1 MPSSSMAATAS
12 ASRSRCAASSEGV
25 DMIRHLGRLIALACR
40 RPWWVLAAALLLT
53 VGALLFTSDRFAMT
67 TDTSALISDTVG
79 WRVNEKKMDA
89 AFPQNGDSVLVVI
102 DGQTPELAERA
113 AAGLAAKMAAD
124 PAHFRRV
131 QRP

>member
-1 MPSSSMAATAS
+1 MPPSIMAANGS
-12 ASRSRCAASSEGV
+12 ASRLRCAASSEDAG
-25 DMIRHLGRLIALACR
+25 MIRSLDRLVALVCR

-53 VGALLFTSDRFAMT
+53 IGALLFTGDRFAMT

-113 AAGLAAKMAAD
+113 AAGL
-124 PAHFRRV
+124 
-131 QRP
+131 